1 MTMQSMEDLFVTGLK
16 HAYFAEQEILKAL
29 PKMAQAVQ
37 SDTLREAMEKH
48 VEQTREQVRRL
59 EEVFEICEIEPAAEP
74 APSFEGLMQEGEQ
87 LMQEIK
93 DDPELLQAALI
104 AAAQGVEHWEI
115 ATYGTLRAW
124 AESMDVEDVVDLLQE
139 TLDEEKETDRILS
152 EIAME
157 KVNEEA
163 AAEGSEGPQATVGDG
178 GVHKS
183 AKSGRAASGEA
194 GGTKRS
200 QTPQRRRESQ
210 KEQRRS

>member
-1 MTMQSMEDLFVTGLK
+1 MTMQSMEDLFETFLK
-16 HAYFAEQEILKAL
+16 HAYFAEQEILTAL

-59 EEVFEICEIEPAAEP
+59 EEVFEICDIEPAAEST
-74 APSFEGLMQEGEQ
+74 PSFEGLMQEGEQ

-93 DDPELLQAALI
+93 DPELLQAALI

-115 ATYGTLRAW
+115 AIYGTLRAW
-124 AESMDVEDVVDLLQE
+124 AETMDEEDVVDLLQE

-152 EIAME
+152 EIATE
-157 KVNEEA
+157 RVNEEA
-163 AAEGSEGPQATVGDG
+163 AAEDSEARQATVGDG

-183 AKSGRAASGEA
+183 AKSGRTAAGEA
-194 GGTKRS
+194 GASKRS
-200 QTPQRRRESQ
+200 PAPQRRRESQ

>member
-1 MTMQSMEDLFVTGLK
+1 MQTMEELFEKFLK

-37 SDTLREAMEKH
+37 SDTLRQAMEKH

-59 EEVFEICEIEPAAEP
+59 EEVFEICDVEP
-74 APSFEGLMQEGEQ
+74 APEPTPSFVGLMEEGEQ
-87 LMQEIK
+87 IMREIK
-93 DDPELLQAALI
+93 EPEVLQAALI

-124 AESMDVEDVVDLLQE
+124 AETMDEEDVVDLLQE

-157 KVNEEA
+157 RVNEEA
-163 AAEGSEGPQATVGDG
+163 AEEGSEAKQATVGDG
-178 GVHKS
+178 GVAES
-183 AKSGRAASGEA
+183 AKAGGAASGEP
-194 GGTKRS
+194 GGKRS
-200 QTPQRRRESQ
+200 RTTERRREAQ